1 MISFNNADL
10 DKPKTGRDLA
20 RIFSEDVCCQV
31 PECGRPL
38 TSYQG
43 PGADL
48 YCRKHQR
55 QLAHNGGLAVPD
67 KVYSFVRSTL
77 CQECGYDADL
87 DPRIVS
93 IDNEVLRNTVIRTVM
108 TVDHIDGNHNNNSSD
123 NLQCLCARCH
133 AVKTA
138 VHGDNLTPRR

>member
-31 PECGRPL
+31 PGCERPL

-55 QLAHNGGLAVPD
+55 QLAQNGGLAVVH

-87 DPRIVS
+87 DPRIAA
-93 IDNEVLRNTVIRTVM
+93 IENEVLRNTVIRTVM
-108 TVDHIDGNHNNNSSD
+108 TVDHIDGNHNNNHPD